1 MYNLSYFKTSDPH
14 QVIRFMEDHPFAM
27 LMGVN
32 KNNQPVATQVP
43 VFLDE
48 KEGQPVLTGHMM
60 CQTDHHKAFLENP
73 DALMVFTGP
82 HTYISASWY
91 PDPLQASTWNY
102 MSVHVRGK
110 ISFLDEGALLEIL
123 ERTTNHFERN
133 PDAFSSIPNEYIQR
147 MVGAIVA
154 FELKVEKV
162 EHVFKLS
169 QNKDPQTFQAIL
181 RHLDKG
187 DPNAIAVAKEMRSVK
202 R

>member
-1 MYNLSYFKTSDPH
+1 MYNLSYFKTSDPQ
-14 QVIRFMEDHPFAM
+14 QVIRFMNEHPFAM
-27 LMGVN
+27 LMGVD

-48 KEGQPVLTGHMM
+48 RDGQPVLTGHMM
-60 CQTDHHKAFLENP
+60 RQTDHHKAFLNNP
-73 DALMVFTGP
+73 NSLMVFTGP

-91 PDPLQASTWNY
+91 PDKAQASTWNY
-102 MSVHVRGK
+102 MSVHVRGR

-123 ERTTNHFERN
+123 ERTTNYFEKN
-133 PDAFSSIPNEYIQR
+133 PKAFSTMTDEYIQR

-154 FELKVEKV
+154 FEVKVEKV

-169 QNKDPQTFQAIL
+169 QNKDPKTFQSIL
-181 RHLDKG
+181 TELDKG
-187 DPNAIAVAKEMRSVK
+187 DANAVAVAAEMRLLK

>member
-1 MYNLSYFKTSDPH
+1 MYNLSYFKTSDPQ
-14 QVIRFMEDHPFAM
+14 QVIRFMEQHPFAM
-27 LMGVN
+27 LLGAD

-48 KEGQPVLTGHMM
+48 RDGQPVLTGHMM
-60 CQTDHHKAFLENP
+60 KQTDHHKAFLENP
-73 DALMVFTGP
+73 DALMIFTGP

-110 ISFLDEGALLEIL
+110 ISFLDKGALLEIL
-123 ERTTNHFERN
+123 ERTTNHFEGN
-133 PDAFSSIPNEYIQR
+133 PDAFSSIPDEYIQR
-147 MVGAIVA
+147 MAGAIVA

-162 EHVFKLS
+162 DHVFKLS
-169 QNKDPQTFQAIL
+169 QNKDPKTFQAIL
-181 RHLDKG
+181 SQLDKG
-187 DPNAIAVAKEMRSVK
+187 DANAMAVAREMRSVK